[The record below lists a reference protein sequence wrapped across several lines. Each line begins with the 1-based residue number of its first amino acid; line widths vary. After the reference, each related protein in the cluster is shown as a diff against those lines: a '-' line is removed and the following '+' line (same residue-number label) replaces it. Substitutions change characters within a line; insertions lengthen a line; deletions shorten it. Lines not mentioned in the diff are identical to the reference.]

1 MYSQGWSPR
10 EYIKLHKGYKSPL
23 LLDTCMKKNGI
34 LMHSYNQRIA
44 EMLQT
49 NCFASYQ
56 SIAKYQYVVY
66 YVYRLTLS
74 CMLLQTN
81 NTNRALIP
89 CAALFAETLNV
100 DCALFWNKSATCT
113 INNSRKYWNRGVV
126 LFNNLDREQKTCF
139 SQLFICSC
147 LWSGCKVGVSYY
159 ISFVTCTL

>member
-1 MYSQGWSPR
+1 MY
-10 EYIKLHKGYKSPL
+10 E
-23 LLDTCMKKNGI
+23 KNGI

-100 DCALFWNKSATCT
+100 DCALFWNKSAT
-113 INNSRKYWNRGVV
+113 INNSRKY
-126 LFNNLDREQKTCF
+126 
-139 SQLFICSC
+139 
-147 LWSGCKVGVSYY
+147 
-159 ISFVTCTL
+159 